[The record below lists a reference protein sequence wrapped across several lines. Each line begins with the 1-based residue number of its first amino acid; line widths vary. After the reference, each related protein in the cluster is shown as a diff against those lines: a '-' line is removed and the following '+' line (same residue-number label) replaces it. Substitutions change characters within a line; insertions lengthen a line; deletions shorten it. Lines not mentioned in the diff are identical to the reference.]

1 MSCVLK
7 TGLILTSR
15 KEEVIM
21 PIGEKIQALRT
32 MKSWS
37 QDDLA
42 KKLGTKAPNISR
54 WENNRGT
61 PSAEALRELAKIFDV
76 SADYLLFD
84 ETPLRPLVA
93 FRDAELLDQFTQID
107 RLDETARAALK
118 RVIRAMVAERQ
129 IKEMARESA

>member
-1 MSCVLK
+1 
-7 TGLILTSR
+7 
-15 KEEVIM
+15 M

-42 KKLGTKAPNISR
+42 RKLGTKAPNISR

-84 ETPLRPLVA
+84 ETPLTPGGLQGRRAPRSVHPDRPA
-93 FRDAELLDQFTQID
+93 RRNGPCGPEARDQGHGGRAPDQGDGTGECLTGHITFG
-107 RLDETARAALK
+107 
-118 RVIRAMVAERQ
+118 MVEPD
-129 IKEMARESA
+129 MLY